1 MAYRVTK
8 RLPAPIAE
16 LLPLLALGMG
26 LLGLFGTARAAGE
39 LHQILTC
46 SGAMGGQAD

>member
-1 MAYRVTK
+1 MAYRI
-8 RLPAPIAE
+8 RLHVPAPLAE
-16 LLPLLALGMG
+16 LLPLLALGVG
-26 LLGLFGTARAAGE
+26 LLGLFGTARVAGE